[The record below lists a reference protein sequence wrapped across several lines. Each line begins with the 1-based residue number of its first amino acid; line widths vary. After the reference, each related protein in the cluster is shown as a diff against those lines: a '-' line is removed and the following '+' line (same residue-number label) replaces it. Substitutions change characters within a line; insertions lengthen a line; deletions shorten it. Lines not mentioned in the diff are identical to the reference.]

1 MGGSGGGGGGAGGA
15 GGASSTTSVSSFA
28 AEMQALQQESMEE
41 SLIEAQTNEAINRN
55 NGMAQAANG
64 VGRT

>member
-1 MGGSGGGGGGAGGA
+1 MANPTTNTNAGTGN
-15 GGASSTTSVSSFA
+15 FA
-28 AEMQALQQESMEE
+28 AEMQALQQESMQE
-41 SLIEAQTNEAINRN
+41 SLVEAQTNEAINRN

>member
-1 MGGSGGGGGGAGGA
+1 MAEGANKAGGTSA
-15 GGASSTTSVSSFA
+15 GTGSFA
-28 AEMQALQQESMEE
+28 AEMQALQQESMQE

>member
-1 MGGSGGGGGGAGGA
+1 
-15 GGASSTTSVSSFA
+15 
-28 AEMQALQQESMEE
+28 MQALQQESMQE

>member
-1 MGGSGGGGGGAGGA
+1 MATTPTTPNAASTGG
-15 GGASSTTSVSSFA
+15 FA
-28 AEMQALQQESMEE
+28 AEMQAIQQESMQE

-55 NGMAQAANG
+55 NGMAQAAQG